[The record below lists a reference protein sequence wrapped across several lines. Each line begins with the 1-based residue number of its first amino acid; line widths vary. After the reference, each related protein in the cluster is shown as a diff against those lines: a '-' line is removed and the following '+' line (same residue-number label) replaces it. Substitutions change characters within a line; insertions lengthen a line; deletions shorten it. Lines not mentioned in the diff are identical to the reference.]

1 MTARRLSLLCLPL
14 PLVLASTFLLGRTT
28 VLHGGERAPIVVH
41 PDGRIGPFRIDVST
55 DAQIRAVAGRPARVE
70 RMLSE
75 LTSKPVG
82 HRLVYRCGRDC
93 LTEYSIRK
101 ATGRLSDFSTGSPRF
116 RTERGSHPGMRA
128 ARAARLERRKFGP
141 GCGDGLYLHVRW
153 DLHHAFVLT
162 ADRGRVDGILYLGP
176 HSVYYE
182 GLC

>member
-1 MTARRLSLLCLPL
+1 LTAARLSLLFLPV
-14 PLVLASTFLLGRTT
+14 PLVLASTFLLGR
-28 VLHGGERAPIVVH
+28 GERAPIIVH
-41 PDGRIGPFRIDVST
+41 PDGRIGPFRIDVTT

-70 RMLSE
+70 KAYSE
-75 LTSKPVG
+75 LTPKPVG
-82 HRLVYRCGRDC
+82 HRLVYQCGRGC
-93 LTEYSIRK
+93 VTEYSIRR

-116 RTERGSHPGMRA
+116 RTERGSRPGMST
-128 ARAARLERRKFGP
+128 ARAARLEGRKFGP

-153 DLHHAFVLT
+153 DLRHAFVLT